1 MSSATASD
9 TAPIPVV
16 DPRTGE
22 TFGAIPA
29 GSPAEAAAAVAA
41 ARAAF
46 PSWSR
51 TPAGERAGLLKEA
64 ARRVREHADELA
76 ELSARENG
84 KPLHQAHEGVLA
96 GAGAI
101 EQYAELGPLHRG
113 RSLHGAWEATDA
125 MVPEP
130 YGVAA
135 LLVPWNDPIAIAGQ
149 SLAALLVT
157 GNTVVFKPSE
167 KTPLSG
173 ARLAS
178 LFEDLPDGALTLLQ
192 GDARA
197 GKPLVEHPD
206 VSLVVHTGS
215 VATGRWIAETCGR
228 QLKKAVL
235 ELGGKDAFVVD
246 AGVDPAWAAAQ
257 AASGAFMNA
266 GQVCVAAERIYVH
279 ADVAEDFV
287 SALVAEAESTEI
299 GPLVDAGQRDLVA
312 RHVEEAADAGASV
325 RCGGAVP
332 EGDGFFY
339 PPTVLTGV
347 DDSMALMREETF
359 GPVAAVEVVESFDA
373 ALEAANASPYGLA
386 ATVLT
391 PSLEHAQRAWREL
404 RAGTVKVNSMWGGA
418 PGGAAEPRGVSGI
431 GAGYGPELLDE
442 VTRTKVVHVEP
453 APAPVAQGPRVT
465 G

>member
-1 MSSATASD
+1 MTATASD
-9 TAPIPVV
+9 TIAVV

-22 TFGAIPA
+22 AFDEIPA
-29 GSPAEAAAAVAA
+29 GSAEAVDAAVAA
-41 ARAAF
+41 ARDAF
-46 PSWSR
+46 PGWSR
-51 TPAGERAGLLKEA
+51 TQAGERAGMLKA
-64 ARRVREHADELA
+64 VARAVREHAGELA

-84 KPLHQAHEGVLA
+84 KPLNQSHEGVLA

-135 LLVPWNDPIAIAGQ
+135 LLVPWNDPMAIAGQ
-149 SLAALLVT
+149 NLAALLVT

-173 ARLAS
+173 ARLAE
-178 LFEDLPDGALTLLQ
+178 LFAAELPPGVVELLQ
-192 GDARA
+192 GDGRA
-197 GKPLVEHPD
+197 GAPLVEHPD

-228 QLKKAVL
+228 HLKKAVL

-246 AGVDPAWAAAQ
+246 AGIDPAWAAAQ
-257 AASGAFMNA
+257 AASGSFMNA

-279 ADVAEDFV
+279 EE
-287 SALVAEAESTEI
+287 VAEAFLDALVGEAERTEI
-299 GPLVDAGQRDLVA
+299 GPLVDERQRELVA
-312 RHVEEAADAGASV
+312 RHVEEARAAGAEV
-325 RCGGAVP
+325 RCGGEP
-332 EGDGFFY
+332 DDGPGFFY
-339 PPTVLTGV
+339 PPTVVRVGEEEV
-347 DDSMALMREETF
+347 ALMRDETF
-359 GPVAAVEVVESFDA
+359 GPVAAVQVVPSFDA
-373 ALEAANASPYGLA
+373 ALEKANASPYGLA

-404 RAGTVKVNSMWGGA
+404 RAGTVKINSMWGGA

-431 GAGYGPELLDE
+431 GSGYGPELLDE
-442 VTRTKVVHVEP
+442 VTRTKVIHVEP
-453 APAPVAQGPRVT
+453 APGPPADTPRTT